1 MPEISV
7 TGESM
12 EEVNKTT
19 TELHHAQQ
27 LVNRGQPQIIEEMIE
42 VEEALKT
49 LTENQRG
56 IRRNKI
62 EDAVEIEGGV
72 YHHLQLLQSYGIAS
86 SSGQGGN
93 WKHTGD

>member
-7 TGESM
+7 TGGNM
-12 EEVNKTT
+12 QEVNKTT
-19 TELHHAQQ
+19 TELYHAQQ

-42 VEEALKT
+42 VEETLNT
-49 LTENQRG
+49 LTENQSS

-62 EDAVEIEGGV
+62 EDAVDIKGGV
-72 YHHLQLLQSYGIAS
+72 YQHLQLLQSYGIVS

>member
-7 TGESM
+7 SGESM

-19 TELHHAQQ
+19 TELHHAQR
-27 LVNRGQPQIIEEMIE
+27 LVNRGRPHLIEEMIE
-42 VEEALKT
+42 VEEALKK
-49 LTENQRG
+49 LTENRRG

-62 EDAVEIEGGV
+62 EDEVDIEGGV
-72 YHHLQLLQSYGIAS
+72 YQHLQLLQSYGVAS

-93 WKHTGD
+93 WHYTGD